1 MSRAKKEAQI
11 TPRVFLIKEENN
23 IFDCIKGIK
32 ENRQIIINI
41 SSIETRLRYRIV
53 DFLSGYIYALN
64 GNRVKLEDNI
74 YMFSI

>member
-1 MSRAKKEAQI
+1 MSKVRKEAQI

>member
-1 MSRAKKEAQI
+1 MSKVKKEAQI

>member
-1 MSRAKKEAQI
+1 MSKVKKEAQI
-11 TPRVFLIKEENN
+11 TPKVFLIKEENN
-23 IFDCIKGIK
+23 IFDCIRGIK

-41 SSIETRLRYRIV
+41 SSIDTHLRYRIV

>member
-1 MSRAKKEAQI
+1 MSKVRKEAQI

-64 GNRVKLEDNI
+64 GNRVKL
-74 YMFSI
+74 